1 MCSVEW
7 LVGGGDIAFKFLFAL
22 AVLGFGFELAAG
34 VGVFWSC
41 LIHCGGI
48 MLRLQVSLRCR
59 FGFEA
64 APASVSH
71 QDMKDQALY

>member
-34 VGVFWSC
+34 VGVFRSC

-48 MLRLQVSLRCR
+48 ILRLRVSERGR
-59 FGFEA
+59 FGFEVLL
-64 APASVSH
+64 SSMSH
-71 QDMKDQALY
+71 QDMRDQDLY